1 MNPALSL
8 VLKSD
13 IQEIPEMNDSL
24 SRYLSAE
31 GVPDSEIL
39 DIQLAVEEAVTNT
52 IHHGYQGSPG
62 EISISCTVRPE
73 TIEIILR
80 DAAVPFNP
88 LMLPPPD
95 IHASA
100 EDRPIGGLGV
110 MLIRNLMKDVRYRFE
125 NGQNILTLV
134 KARNSSGPEDEESA

>member
-13 IQEIPEMNDSL
+13 IREIPGMNDSL
-24 SRYLSAE
+24 SRYLSDE
-31 GVPDSEIL
+31 GVPDNEIL
-39 DIQLAVEEAVTNT
+39 DIQLAVEEAITNT
-52 IHHGYQGSPG
+52 IHHGYREKPG
-62 EISISCTVRPE
+62 EISISCTVQPE
-73 TIEIILR
+73 TIEIVIR

-88 LMLPPPD
+88 LTLPPPD

-110 MLIRNLMKDVRYRFE
+110 MLIRNLMQDVRYRFE
-125 NGQNILTLV
+125 GGQNILTLV
-134 KARNSSGPEDEESA
+134 KARNGPGPEDEEPA